1 MKKLF
6 LAVIAIAMSAN
17 MMAQE
22 QEETKQGRRPLNTE
36 EMAQKRTEQMVKAY
50 GLSDEQAAKLLELN
64 KSQKMQMRHRM
75 GQMGSRAHR
84 PDGKMRPM
92 GKLKAD
98 KDSFKL
104 GERPQ
109 MMRHEGM
116 RKQREEYDNAL
127 KEILTEEQ
135 YAAYKADQEKRMKEH
150 PADRRPPK
158 RAEQQQE

>member
-22 QEETKQGRRPLNTE
+22 QVETKQGRRPLNTE

-64 KSQKMQMRHRM
+64 KGQKMQMRHRM
-75 GQMGSRAHR
+75 GQMGNRTHR

-92 GKLKAD
+92 GKIRAG
-98 KDSFKL
+98 KDSLKL
-104 GERPQ
+104 DQSDMRV
-109 MMRHEGM
+109 RHEGM
-116 RKQREEYDNAL
+116 RKQMEEYDNAL

-135 YAAYKADQEKRMKEH
+135 YAAYKADQEKRRME
-150 PADRRPPK
+150 RRGNMRSQK
-158 RAEQQQE
+158 RSEQQQE